1 MYERLDQRAA
11 LLAPAAPFQIFTT
24 QIASRPLLLAP
35 RTLQPIIQ
43 LLLQWEGLF
52 PLEAAAAAEEEEE
65 EEEAIPSR
73 ARLLLPSLATTPSWW
88 DQRHSPAQ
96 PLPAACR

>member
-11 LLAPAAPFQIFTT
+11 LLDPAAPFQILST

-52 PLEAAAAAEEEEE
+52 PLEEAAEAV
-65 EEEAIPSR
+65 AIPSR
-73 ARLLLPSLATTPSWW
+73 ARLLLPSLATTPS
-88 DQRHSPAQ
+88 
-96 PLPAACR
+96 